1 MDQVVVVSHPL
12 VQHKLTQCRQKDT
25 DSWEFR
31 SLVEDITA
39 MMLYEATR
47 DLPFETISL
56 ETPVGRGSGYLISGP
71 QPVFIAV
78 LRAGLGMLTGALRI
92 FPAARAGHIGLYRD
106 HDTFEPV
113 EYYCKL
119 PVGADQGDC
128 YLLEPMLATGGS
140 AIHALSLLKKKGIK
154 RLKLMSLIASP
165 EGIDALRQ
173 SHPDVKIFLTAVD
186 EKLDEKAYI
195 VPGLGDAGD
204 RLFGT
209 ES

>member
-1 MDQVVVVSHPL
+1 MDHVHVVHHPL

-25 DSWEFR
+25 ESWKFR
-31 SLVEDITA
+31 DLVEEITA

-47 DLPFETISL
+47 GMPLEEVPL
-56 ETPVGRGSGYLISGP
+56 ETPVSSATGWAMSGP
-71 QPVFIAV
+71 QPIFIAV
-78 LRAGLGMLTGALRI
+78 LRAGLGMLTGALRM

-119 PVGADQGDC
+119 PSGVEQGDC

-140 AIHALSLLKKKGIK
+140 ALHAISALKKKGVQRIT
-154 RLKLMSLIASP
+154 LVSLIASP
-165 EGIDALRQ
+165 EGIEALRQ
-173 SHPDVKIFLTAVD
+173 SHPDVKIYLTAID
-186 EKLDEKAYI
+186 EKLNEKAYI

>member
-1 MDQVVVVSHPL
+1 MDQLVVVNHPL
-12 VQHKLTQCRQKDT
+12 VKHKITQCRQKDT
-25 DSWEFR
+25 EPWKFR
-31 SLVEDITA
+31 ELVEEITA

-47 DLPFETISL
+47 GLPLEEVSL
-56 ETPVGRGSGYLISGP
+56 ETPVAAARGALLSGP
-71 QPVFIAV
+71 QPIFIAV

-119 PVGADQGDC
+119 PQGVEQGDC

-140 AIHALSLLKKKGIK
+140 AIHAITALKAKGVQRIKLL
-154 RLKLMSLIASP
+154 SLIASP
-165 EGIDALRQ
+165 EGIDLLHQ
-173 SHPDVKIFLTAVD
+173 SHPDVKIYLAAID
-186 EKLDEKAYI
+186 EKLNDKAYI

-209 ES
+209 E